1 MCCITMCPDDGNY
14 YYESGEC
21 KQCKPYFVPNA
32 DEDGCEKAPECK
44 NPRDYMEEM
53 GDCLTC
59 PEYTY
64 PNANKTACI
73 HDTCDYD
80 TAW

>member
-1 MCCITMCPDDGNY
+1 MCCITMCPDDWNY
-14 YYESGEC
+14 YYVAGEC
-21 KQCKPYFVPNA
+21 KKCKPYFIPNA
-32 DEDGCEKAPECK
+32 EGDACEKAPVCK

-59 PEYTY
+59 PDYTY

-73 HDTCDYD
+73 HDECDTD